1 MAVTITVAELAE
13 ANRIGSTTRET
24 SEVSRLRD
32 YAIATISQHLGTTY
46 DDTPE
51 VVVNLAAAQLVGY
64 LYDKPTV
71 SGGVVL
77 ANAFKFSGAGQAL
90 FPYRIHHVGLVGGDL
105 VRAAQASVGTEGNPV
120 TDVTIIAGELV
131 VTFADGSTETHTLP
145 AGDSAVVD
153 APDGR
158 LPGAPVEMRIAWS
171 DGGPL
176 TADQFTVAAGA
187 TVGTTAATENPDALP
202 PPLYTIPYPIDD
214 FYNLGFWFAGPTITA
229 LMRNPSLPVD
239 WTGYYTDPPVALEV
253 EGVAGV
259 MVWTEPVKVINYLGG
274 VAWFAV
280 LPGSLIATQTWV
292 TARIADIMLSGGG
305 ITEAQAQALID
316 TAVADFETAT
326 EIEAVVT
333 AAIAALP
340 EYQTLAQVNTLIT
353 TAIDALMLGGQTA
366 TEVQAAIDAHAA
378 MPNIH
383 HTPGRPQPIAGS
395 WRFTYQTPM
404 QSGLV
409 YYANAEPA
417 GELDTWIFTG
427 GSNTVGRAQLTDL
440 AIGEILRIE
449 QSNAA
454 TRYQTITLS
463 LAPEVNGVNITIY
476 GTADRVGQFEIPG
489 ALSDVTVSVSPQ
501 VPVGVDQ
508 EARDSAEA
516 AQSEIDTHELST
528 HNTDT
533 TARTDLA
540 AHEAT
545 PHGGG
550 SGSAASWHWVGS
562 VTAGLWQAGVSRAAA
577 LQTFPIGGYG
587 DYDALRD
594 GLTSGAIAQVA
605 IYMQQIDVG
614 GADGDEVILIT
625 PNITGFTQVN
635 GAQFNV
641 YPPWGLG
648 VDPNRLQATFGVAGL
663 TMVSEVEI
671 AAASSLIMRV
681 GVWA

>member
-13 ANRIGSTTRET
+13 ANRIGSTTREQA
-24 SEVSRLRD
+24 EVSRLRD

-71 SGGVVL
+71 SGGVTL

-214 FYNLGFWFAGPTITA
+214 FYNLGFWFAAPAITA

-253 EGVAGV
+253 EGVAGI
-259 MVWTEPVKVINYLGG
+259 MVWTEPLKVINYLGG

-340 EYQTLAQVNTLIT
+340 EYQTLAQVNALIT
-353 TAIDALMLGGQTA
+353 TAINALMVGGQTA
-366 TEVQAAIDAHAA
+366 AEVQTAIDAHAA

-383 HTPGRPQPIAGS
+383 HTPGRPQPIAGA

-404 QSGLV
+404 QAGLV

-427 GSNTVGRAQLTDL
+427 GSNAVGRAQLADL

-449 QSNAA
+449 QSNTA

-501 VPVGVDQ
+501 VPAGIDQ

-533 TARTDLA
+533 TARTAAAAVQTELT

-550 SGSAASWHWVGS
+550 SGVGGI
-562 VTAGLWQAGVSRAAA
+562 VA
-577 LQTFPIGGYG
+577 LGCRRFGGY
-587 DYDALRD
+587 
-594 GLTSGAIAQVA
+594 
-605 IYMQQIDVG
+605 VG
-614 GADGDEVILIT
+614 C
-625 PNITGFTQVN
+625 
-635 GAQFNV
+635 
-641 YPPWGLG
+641 
-648 VDPNRLQATFGVAGL
+648 
-663 TMVSEVEI
+663 
-671 AAASSLIMRV
+671 
-681 GVWA
+681 